1 MPKLASIVYGAKGE
15 IIVDDID
22 SISYYFSTVFALLLI
37 RPWLIIFVGR
47 SQWEMQTQVLPA
59 QRYHPKCILSTF

>member
-1 MPKLASIVYGAKGE
+1 MPKLALIAHGAQGA

-22 SISYYFSTVFALLLI
+22 SFSYYFSTVFALLLI
-37 RPWLIIFVGR
+37 RPWLIIFVGK

-59 QRYHPKCILSTF
+59 QQYHPKCILSTF

>member
-37 RPWLIIFVGR
+37 RP
-47 SQWEMQTQVLPA
+47 
-59 QRYHPKCILSTF
+59 